1 MRKIKFSLKTEKDE
15 NGMLSIL
22 VVCTQFNKSIYFDT
36 NVRIFTD
43 EWDCENACIVN
54 NPNAINLNRMIRK
67 VVYQLEEY
75 ELDYNGDFTL
85 TKLCELWEC
94 KESMHNFYALMS
106 HQIEHRDIKDSTRST
121 HRNTLRH
128 LKIYQPDCN
137 IADLTEDY
145 MKGFMRYM
153 KGIKLNDSSIRSH
166 MRTLRCYYN
175 IACKLFG
182 NKVPNGSF
190 EFYHEKMSDRMI
202 YKMKALTDEDIR
214 NIENYVANPL
224 TPEREVKRL
233 EKFLFMSYTG
243 VRISDFTS
251 LTEENFTTENR
262 ITWLNYVSVKTETP
276 VKIPI
281 SVIFDGRAEQLLIRH
296 RNNLA
301 EFFQIKDKPH
311 FNIYINKY
319 CHKAGINKHVTAHVA
334 RHTCASRLV
343 NKDVPI
349 TTIQKIIGHRSL
361 KMTMIYAKTSDS
373 TLIRQL
379 S

>member
-1 MRKIKFSLKTEKDE
+1 
-15 NGMLSIL
+15 
-22 VVCTQFNKSIYFDT
+22 
-36 NVRIFTD
+36 
-43 EWDCENACIVN
+43 
-54 NPNAINLNRMIRK
+54 
-67 VVYQLEEY
+67 
-75 ELDYNGDFTL
+75 
-85 TKLCELWEC
+85 
-94 KESMHNFYALMS
+94 
-106 HQIEHRDIKDSTRST
+106 
-121 HRNTLRH
+121 
-128 LKIYQPDCN
+128 
-137 IADLTEDY
+137 
-145 MKGFMRYM
+145 
-153 KGIKLNDSSIRSH
+153 
-166 MRTLRCYYN
+166 
-175 IACKLFG
+175 
-182 NKVPNGSF
+182 
-190 EFYHEKMSDRMI
+190 MSDRMI

>member
-1 MRKIKFSLKTEKDE
+1 MRKIRFGLKTERTD
-15 NGMLSIL
+15 NGMLSVF
-22 VVCTQFNKSIYFDT
+22 VVCTQFNRSISFDT
-36 NVRIFTD
+36 NVCIFPD
-43 EWDCENACIVN
+43 EWDSENACVTG
-54 NPNAINLNRMIRK
+54 NPNSVELNRYIRK
-67 VVYQLEEY
+67 TMYQLEEY

-85 TKLCELWEC
+85 NKLKELWGC
-94 KESMHNFYALMS
+94 KESMHDFYILMAY
-106 HQIEHRDIKDSTRST
+106 QIEHRDIRESTRST

-128 LKIYQPDCN
+128 LKIYHPNCS

-145 MKGFMRYM
+145 MKGFLHYMRSC
-153 KGIKLNDSSIRSH
+153 KLNESSVRSH

-175 IACKLFG
+175 IACKLYG
-182 NKVPNGSF
+182 NKVPNSSF
-190 EFYHEKMSDRMI
+190 DFYHEKMSDRMI
-202 YKMKALTDEDIR
+202 YKMKALSDEDIR
-214 NIENYVANPL
+214 SIENYVANPI
-224 TPEREVKRL
+224 TPKKEVARL

-243 VRISDFTS
+243 CRISDFTS
-251 LTEENFTTENR
+251 LTEENFSTENGV
-262 ITWLNYVSVKTETP
+262 TWLTYTSIKTETP

-296 RNNLA
+296 RDNLV
-301 EFFQIKDKPH
+301 EFFTIKDKPH
-311 FNIYINKY
+311 FNIYVNKY

-343 NKDVPI
+343 NRDVPI